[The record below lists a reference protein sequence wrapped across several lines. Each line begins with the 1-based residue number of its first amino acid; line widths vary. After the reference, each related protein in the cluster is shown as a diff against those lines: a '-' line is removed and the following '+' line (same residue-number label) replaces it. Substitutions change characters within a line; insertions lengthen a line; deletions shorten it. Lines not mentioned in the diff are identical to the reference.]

1 MSTALSFQNNF
12 TLQSLHHFQ
21 GVIKDNKITRQNNSK
36 RNRFGVAFST
46 AKTAINVALNTK
58 TDGELIKILKDFIAA
73 KHEKQSEGNDANNIL
88 DYTADQLLGQ
98 DVTNPNVTKIH
109 EVPSKKRLKNAIELS
124 KKKVLMQENLNEP
137 NNQIRSQ
144 RKCLLCGKSGHY
156 QKKCPNAKKNN

>member
-1 MSTALSFQNNF
+1 
-12 TLQSLHHFQ
+12 
-21 GVIKDNKITRQNNSK
+21 VIKSDITSN
-36 RNRFGVAFST
+36 
-46 AKTAINVALNTK
+46 
-58 TDGELIKILKDFIAA
+58 DFIENLVDELQVTLRSLLSGIEFENVIETWRIRHISRLSQRENLVVLLSDGTHLCTCMETVT
-73 KHEKQSEGNDANNIL
+73 KEGDDANNIL

>member
-98 DVTNPNVTKIH
+98 DVSNKII
-109 EVPSKKRLKNAIELS
+109 PL
-124 KKKVLMQENLNEP
+124 Q
-137 NNQIRSQ
+137 
-144 RKCLLCGKSGHY
+144 
-156 QKKCPNAKKNN
+156 

>member
-1 MSTALSFQNNF
+1 MSTASSFQNNF

-21 GVIKDNKITRQNNSK
+21 GVKDNKITRQNNSK

-73 KHEKQSEGNDANNIL
+73 KYEKQSEGDDANNIL

-98 DVTNPNVTKIH
+98 DVSNKII
-109 EVPSKKRLKNAIELS
+109 PL
-124 KKKVLMQENLNEP
+124 Q
-137 NNQIRSQ
+137 
-144 RKCLLCGKSGHY
+144 
-156 QKKCPNAKKNN
+156 